1 MENSNLIKII
11 AVVLVV
17 EIILAGAVV
26 ALFLKDD
33 GVKGEDSYTLYVGL
47 NDYITHE
54 DYDPEYAANIVDH
67 IVVKYADGFTR
78 YLANGGWVEG
88 TDITYEKSLVYVIAG
103 IDLEKAHGIADEA
116 KKALNQ
122 SSIMI
127 TLSKQQVEFY

>member
-1 MENSNLIKII
+1 MENKTVITIL
-11 AVVLVV
+11 AVAVVV

-26 ALFLKDD
+26 ALFMKDD

-54 DYDPEYAANIVDH
+54 DYDPDYAADIVDH

-88 TDITYEKSLVYVIAG
+88 DDITYEKSLVYVIAG
-103 IDLEKAHGIADEA
+103 IDLDKAHGIADEA

-127 TLSKQQVEFY
+127 TLSKQEVEFY

>member
-1 MENSNLIKII
+1 MENSTLIKII

-33 GVKGEDSYTLYVGL
+33 GVKGEDSCTLYVGL

-54 DYDPEYAANIVDH
+54 DYDPEYAANVVDH

-78 YLANGGWVEG
+78 YLANGGCVEG
-88 TDITYEKSLVYVIAG
+88 TDITYEKSLVYVRSG
-103 IDLEKAHGIADEA
+103 IDLEKAHEIADEA

-122 SSIMI
+122 STIMI

>member
-17 EIILAGAVV
+17 EVILAGAVV

>member
-33 GVKGEDSYTLYVGL
+33 GAKGEDSYTLYVGL